1 MIKYIR
7 EINRGYGECD
17 FIMGNL
23 SFGIWIPPVTLYPDM
38 FERWELI
45 ENLGFDSIWNIDHF
59 TNPIKMGETPWLECW
74 TSMAALAA
82 RTRKIRIG
90 TLVTNM
96 IYRNPAT
103 LAKQIVTVDHLSNG
117 RLTFGIGAGASTDP
131 SHPMT
136 GVEPWGNKERVERFR
151 EFVEIFNLMM
161 TQEVSSYDGR
171 YYKVKDAIM
180 VPLPVQKPRP
190 PLLIA
195 AKGPKMLKLAA
206 NLADNWNFLPPF
218 GLSAEEA
225 LEETKQRNEMITHFA
240 TEAGRDPDSIDRSL
254 CAGWT
259 KERPFDSKDNFI
271 EFVNRYR
278 EIGINE
284 FHLGFWTE
292 KIPDNPL
299 HAITSIEMLETIA
312 HEAIPEL

>member
-1 MIKYIR
+1 MSK
-7 EINRGYGECD
+7 
-17 FIMGNL
+17 L
-23 SFGIWIPPVTLYPDM
+23 SFGVWIPPITLYPEM

-59 TNPIKMGETPWLECW
+59 TNPIKMGEVPWLECW
-74 TSMAALAA
+74 TLMAALAT

-117 RLTFGIGAGASTDP
+117 RLTFGLGAGSSNDP
-131 SHPMT
+131 SHQMT
-136 GVEPWGNKERVERFR
+136 GVKPWRSKERVERFQ
-151 EFVEIFNLMM
+151 EFIEIFNLMT
-161 TQEVSSYDGR
+161 TQKISTYDGKH
-171 YYKVKDAIM
+171 YKVKDAIM
-180 VPLPVQKPRP
+180 LPPPVQKPRP

-206 NLADNWNFLPPF
+206 TLANNWNYLPPF
-218 GLSAEEA
+218 GLSAEDALKEA
-225 LEETKQRNEMITHFA
+225 KWRNERITELA
-240 TEAGRDPDSIDRSL
+240 VEAGRDPGSIGRSL

-271 EFVNRYR
+271 EYVNRYR

-284 FHLGFWTE
+284 FHLGFATE
-292 KIPDNPL
+292 KILDNPL
-299 HAITSIEMLETIA
+299 HLITSVEMLETIA
-312 HEAIPEL
+312 HEVIPEL